1 VHLQRFVPA
10 LVAVLAMASLG
21 SQPIWTAP
29 PWTLDGSDAG
39 SNRSLQRFAAS
50 NDKLPRPRGASE
62 ERELGPAA
70 GDHPPVQAAEEPAAW
85 SEDEIAKAWAE
96 CDGLL
101 STIKVAV
108 EASKPIRVGQCGTPA
123 PVLLRSVVEV
133 EITPPAVVNCRVA
146 RTLHDWVEKALQP
159 VASETLGA
167 TVTRLVNASAYT
179 CRPRIGTSNQR
190 LSEHSFANALDI
202 SAFVTSDGRTID
214 VLTHWGRTIRDQRAQ
229 AKVADGNELAGGD
242 PRPLSDGSSA
252 LPVVTAEG
260 QFLRRL
266 HAGACGTF
274 GTVLGPEANEAHRNH
289 FHLDLASR
297 GRSAFCE

>member
-1 VHLQRFVPA
+1 VYLQRFMPA

-29 PWTLDGSDAG
+29 PWARDGSDAG
-39 SNRSLQRFAAS
+39 SNRSLQRVAAS
-50 NDKLPRPRGASE
+50 NDKAPRPRGASE
-62 ERELGPAA
+62 DRSLGPSAL
-70 GDHPPVQAAEEPAAW
+70 DHPPVQAAEEPATW
-85 SEDEIAKAWAE
+85 SEDEIAQAWAE

-101 STIKVAV
+101 NTTKVAA

-123 PVLLRSVVEV
+123 PVLLRSVAEV

-159 VASETLGA
+159 IANETFGA
-167 TVTRLVNASAYT
+167 TVTRLVNASAHT

-202 SAFVTSDGRTID
+202 SAFVMSDGRTID
-214 VLTHWGRTIRDQRAQ
+214 VLTHWGRAMRDQRAQ
-229 AKVADGNELAGGD
+229 AKVADGNKLAGGD
-242 PRPLSDGSSA
+242 PRPLSDVNSV
-252 LPVVTAEG
+252 PIVTVEG

-266 HAGACGTF
+266 HSGACGTF

-289 FHLDLASR
+289 LHLDLANR
-297 GRSAFCE
+297 TRSAFCQ